1 MRRVRPPSKSYCY
14 RCNCLSK
21 FCKSG
26 VNHCSSLNSLCFIT
40 HLEYFILRNKGLSA
54 LTLVSSVTNKA
65 PSISSPLGCPSEV
78 EKFEKG
84 KKMSNIF
91 GMEMS
96 QRLGESI
103 FDMKFH

>member
-1 MRRVRPPSKSYCY
+1 MQLFIQVLQIRCQPLFFFKQFMFHHPSWIFYPQEQGAVCFNTCILCY
-14 RCNCLSK
+14 
-21 FCKSG
+21 
-26 VNHCSSLNSLCFIT
+26 
-40 HLEYFILRNKGLSA
+40 
-54 LTLVSSVTNKA
+54 NKA

-96 QRLGESI
+96 QRLRESI